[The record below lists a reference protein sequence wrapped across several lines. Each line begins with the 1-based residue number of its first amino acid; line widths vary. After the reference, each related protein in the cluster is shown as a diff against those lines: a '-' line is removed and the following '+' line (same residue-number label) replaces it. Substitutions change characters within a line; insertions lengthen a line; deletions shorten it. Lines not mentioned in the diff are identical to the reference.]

1 MPEEKEFLP
10 QYGVRRGVRRGPP
23 SVADEVILLDYVML
37 DFVPNFVLPEEARR
51 VKPRR
56 SSSSREFGTP

>member
-23 SVADEVILLDYVML
+23 SVADEVILLD
-37 DFVPNFVLPEEARR
+37 
-51 VKPRR
+51 
-56 SSSSREFGTP
+56 

>member
-10 QYGVRRGVRRGPP
+10 LYGVRRGVKRGTP

-51 VKPRR
+51 GKPRR
-56 SSSSREFGTP
+56 SSSCQEFEMP

>member
-1 MPEEKEFLP
+1 MSG
-10 QYGVRRGVRRGPP
+10 GVTP

-37 DFVPNFVLPEEARR
+37 DFVPNFVLAEEARR

>member
-10 QYGVRRGVRRGPP
+10 WYGVRRGVRRGPP
-23 SVADEVILLDYVML
+23 SLADEVILLDYVKL

-51 VKPRR
+51 EKSPR
-56 SSSSREFGTP
+56 SSSSQEFGTS

>member
-37 DFVPNFVLPEEARR
+37 DFVPNFVLPEKARR
-51 VKPRR
+51 GKPRR
-56 SSSSREFGTP
+56 SSSSREFGTS

>member
-1 MPEEKEFLP
+1 VSGGGTP
-10 QYGVRRGVRRGPP
+10 R
-23 SVADEVILLDYVML
+23 VADEVILLYYVML